1 MYQNE
6 TAANRILVDAMKF
19 TLLCNNEGKDA
30 SPSPARVV
38 AALLALGRQHTHL
51 VTLTQLTIIS

>member
-51 VTLTQLTIIS
+51 VTLT